1 MRSALYAAVLAL
13 ILSLSAWAGS
23 VTMHRPV
30 STIYDLYLGGIKAGE
45 LTIDARF
52 SGDRYSATS
61 VMRTAGIVGALY
73 KASFEAETSG
83 RQGTG
88 GLEPERFSA
97 TAQMYSDRQRVEM
110 TYRGTAIGT
119 APESVWADP
128 AFVPKPWQ
136 IEPADQA
143 GTLDPVSAALAALAP
158 SPVAEICGRSV
169 EIYDGRRRYALD
181 LGKPK
186 ADGERISCPALY
198 RRVAGYKAK
207 ELKETIAFTL
217 WFEERPDG
225 LAHLVR
231 AAGDSV
237 LGLAVVLLRE

>member
-1 MRSALYAAVLAL
+1 MRVPVYPVAVACLL
-13 ILSLSAWAGS
+13 LLPAWAAGS

-30 STIYDLYLGGIKAGE
+30 STTYDLYLGGIRAGE

-52 SGDRYSATS
+52 SGDRYRATS

-73 KASFEAETSG
+73 KASFDAETEGSLSAA
-83 RQGTG
+83 
-88 GLEPERFSA
+88 GLRPQRFRA
-97 TAQMYSDRQRVEM
+97 MAQSYGDRQKVEM
-110 TYRGTAIGT
+110 TYRGRT
-119 APESVWADP
+119 PERVSADP
-128 AFVPKPWQ
+128 DFVPKPWQ

-158 SPVAEICGRSV
+158 APAAEICDRSV

-181 LGKPK
+181 LGRPE
-186 ADGERISCPALY
+186 ADGARMSCAALY

-207 ELKETIAFTL
+207 ELKETIAFTA

-231 AAGDSV
+231 AAGDSM